1 MDINTHVDS
10 IVQGIIADIG
20 GKVQQQVAAIID
32 QKITDIVANLDTNT
46 ILIAQLSQKL
56 DAKISQ
62 LPIDTKTIEIQLA
75 RRLETITDDVIASV
89 QTQSINAVKDSVAS
103 QVNVLDFPAMCQSAL
118 TAAMQSQNFHYP
130 ASSIP
135 GFAINVSTL
144 NISGDN
150 INGGIIRNFGSTG
163 IDDRAENCQLTIMD
177 DVTVVENNLLTK
189 DLTVKGTVTIE
200 GDLNVTGTVPETSPL
215 YTSIVTAA
223 TNNVR
228 TSLDQVVFQNYA
240 DMVFD
245 QIRSNGLDL
254 TAITLNGKKIIE
266 NNTLATNVINSNLQR
281 VGQLKEL
288 QVQGETF
295 LSGTLYS
302 TNQRVGVNTIE
313 PANAL
318 SVWDQEVEIGISKQA
333 PNVGMISTPRNQA
346 LIISSNG
353 KKNIVANPDGSVTI
367 NQLAIGN
374 VILASSAKPPSDT
387 QPRGTIVFNEN
398 PTLGG
403 PLGWVSLG
411 NAKWANFG
419 LID

>member
-10 IVQGIIADIG
+10 IVQGIISDISN
-20 GKVQQQVAAIID
+20 KVQQQVAAMID
-32 QKITDIVANLDTNT
+32 QKITEVIDSLDATSVLAT
-46 ILIAQLSQKL
+46 QLSEKL
-56 DAKISQ
+56 DRRLSQ
-62 LPIDTKTIEIQLA
+62 LPIDTRSIEAQLTS
-75 RRLETITDDVIASV
+75 RL
-89 QTQSINAVKDSVAS
+89 DSVYTDISGRVQAQS
-103 QVNVLDFPAMCQSAL
+103 ADAITQAVNAQVNLIDFNVMCQNAL
-118 TAAMQSQNFHYP
+118 TNAIQQQTFTYP
-130 ASSIP
+130 DASIP
-135 GFAINVSTL
+135 GTAIDQGRL
-144 NISGDN
+144 LISGN
-150 INGGIIRNFGSTG
+150 NVTGGIIRNFGSTG

-177 DVTVVENNLLTK
+177 DVTVVENNLLTR
-189 DLTVKGTVTIE
+189 DLTVKGTVTVE

-215 YTSIVTAA
+215 YTSIVAAA

-228 TSLDQVVFQNYA
+228 TSLDQVVFKNYA

-245 QIRSNGLDL
+245 QIKTDGLDL
-254 TAITLNGKKIIE
+254 NAITLNGQKIVE
-266 NNTLATNVINSNLQR
+266 NNSLATMVINSNLQR

-288 QVQGETF
+288 QVQGEAF

-313 PANAL
+313 PASAL

-333 PNVGMISTPRNQA
+333 PNVGMIGTPRNQA
-346 LIISSNG
+346 LIVSSNG
-353 KKNIVANPDGSVTI
+353 KNNMVANPDGSVTI
-367 NQLAIGN
+367 NQLNIGN

-419 LID
+419 LVD

>member
-10 IVQGIIADIG
+10 IVQNIISDITS
-20 GKVQQQVAAIID
+20 KVQEQVATLIN
-32 QKITDIVANLDTNT
+32 QKINEVISTLDTTSVLAN
-46 ILIAQLSQKL
+46 QLSQKL
-56 DAKISQ
+56 DARLNQ
-62 LPIDTKTIEIQLA
+62 LPIDTKSIEAQLSSRLDLVYADISAKVQAQSATI
-75 RRLETITDDVIASV
+75 IT
-89 QTQSINAVKDSVAS
+89 QAVSA
-103 QVNVLDFPAMCQSAL
+103 QVNTIDFNAMCQSAL
-118 TAAMQSQNFHYP
+118 VNAIQQQTFSYP
-130 ASSIP
+130 DASIP
-135 GFAINVSTL
+135 GSAIDQGRL
-144 NISGDN
+144 LISGN
-150 INGGIIRNFGSTG
+150 NVTGGIITNFGSTG

-215 YTSIVTAA
+215 YVSIVNAA

-245 QIRSNGLDL
+245 QIRTNGLDL
-254 TAITLNGKKIIE
+254 TAITLNGQKIVE
-266 NNTLATNVINSNLQR
+266 NNTLANNVINSNLQK

-302 TNQRVGVNTIE
+302 TNQRVGINTIE
-313 PANAL
+313 PSQAL

-333 PNVGMISTPRNQA
+333 PNVGMIGTPRNQA

-353 KKNIVANPDGSVTI
+353 KNNIVANPDGSVTI
-367 NQLAIGN
+367 NQLNIGN
-374 VILASSAKPPSDT
+374 VILASSARPPSDT
-387 QPRGTIVFNEN
+387 QPKGTIVFNEN

-419 LID
+419 LVD